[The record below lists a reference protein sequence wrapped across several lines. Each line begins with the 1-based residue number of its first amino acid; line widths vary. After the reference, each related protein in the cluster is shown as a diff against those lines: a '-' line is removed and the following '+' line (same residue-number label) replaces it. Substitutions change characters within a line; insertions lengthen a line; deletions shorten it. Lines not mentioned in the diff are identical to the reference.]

1 MPRGRACPC
10 CASALLRAE
19 RGGQT
24 AHLPAQAAPQMLAGG
39 HVAAGAEGTRR
50 GLGAQPGLSRG
61 TPDAG
66 LPAEVV
72 GQVNELI
79 AAGRYGRLFAVV
91 HFAGHQWKVTAEDLI
106 LIENELDVACGER
119 IRLEK
124 VRPGVLCVQPSAPLP
139 GVLSGGL
146 LKAWRARGGA
156 DRGASAPRD
165 PAAQGHSSPGP
176 RVSLR
181 GRVCLWAGPPSPRSV
196 LPGRRLVSSQ

>member
-1 MPRGRACPC
+1 MSVLCFCPAEGRARRPNRPP
-10 CASALLRAE
+10 ARPGRSTDARWGS
-19 RGGQT
+19 RGCG
-24 AHLPAQAAPQMLAGG
+24 
-39 HVAAGAEGTRR
+39 GAEGTRR
-50 GLGAQPGLSRG
+50 GLGAQPGLSKG
-61 TPDAG
+61 APDAG

-156 DRGASAPRD
+156 DRGAAAPRD